1 MIVLK
6 CIKMLLCID
15 RKNLHFNS
23 VYEFMVVFYCVF
35 SPVLKI

>member
-15 RKNLHFNS
+15 KKHLHFIS
-23 VYEFMVVFYCVF
+23 VYEFTVAFHHVF